1 MNDTKLSVWV
11 CEKTIAYK
19 QQLWKVNSEGS
30 WQILMCDSHGPSN
43 PPVKLNWKWHYILR
57 DKVPDE
63 IKKLGVLNP
72 KMDKPITPLLAVD
85 ALIIGDLKSV
95 QGVVLIK
102 RKNPPYGWA
111 LPGGFVDIG
120 ETVEQ
125 AVVREAKEET
135 NLDFTIVELVGIYSK
150 PDRDPRGHTVSI
162 VYAGKAAGDMIAK
175 DDATEISVFSIYEL
189 PELAFDHKDIIMNYF
204 FGEH

>member
-1 MNDTKLSVWV
+1 M
-11 CEKTIAYK
+11 
-19 QQLWKVNSEGS
+19 G
-30 WQILMCDSHGPSN
+30 
-43 PPVKLNWKWHYILR
+43 
-57 DKVPDE
+57 
-63 IKKLGVLNP
+63 
-72 KMDKPITPLLAVD
+72 KPITPLLAVD
-85 ALIIGDLKSV
+85 ALIVCELKLV

-135 NLDFTIVELVGIYSK
+135 NLDFTIDELVGIYSK

-162 VYAGKAAGDMIAK
+162 VYAGEASGDMIAK

>member
-1 MNDTKLSVWV
+1 M
-11 CEKTIAYK
+11 
-19 QQLWKVNSEGS
+19 G
-30 WQILMCDSHGPSN
+30 
-43 PPVKLNWKWHYILR
+43 
-57 DKVPDE
+57 
-63 IKKLGVLNP
+63 
-72 KMDKPITPLLAVD
+72 KPITPLLAID
-85 ALIIGDLKSV
+85 ALIVCDLKLA

-135 NLDFTIVELVGIYSK
+135 NLDFAIDDLAGIYSK

-162 VYAGKAAGDMIAK
+162 VYAGKAAGEMIAK
-175 DDATEISVFSIYEL
+175 DDATEIGVFSIFEL
-189 PELAFDHKDIIMNYF
+189 PELAFDHKDIIMDYF
-204 FGEH
+204 FAEHGCIE